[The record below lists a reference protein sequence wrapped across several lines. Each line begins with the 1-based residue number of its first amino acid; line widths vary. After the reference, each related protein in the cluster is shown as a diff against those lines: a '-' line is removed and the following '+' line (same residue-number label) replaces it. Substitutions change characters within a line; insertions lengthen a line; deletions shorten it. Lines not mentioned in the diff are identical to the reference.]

1 MGVGTEGCRLTF
13 ASGTVS
19 ENKQEEGSFC
29 KGTEIYIFADLF
41 LMVRGGLETEAAKV
55 PSL

>member
-13 ASGTVS
+13 VSDTVS
-19 ENKQEEGSFC
+19 EKKQEEGSFC
-29 KGTEIYIFADLF
+29 KGSEIYIFADLF